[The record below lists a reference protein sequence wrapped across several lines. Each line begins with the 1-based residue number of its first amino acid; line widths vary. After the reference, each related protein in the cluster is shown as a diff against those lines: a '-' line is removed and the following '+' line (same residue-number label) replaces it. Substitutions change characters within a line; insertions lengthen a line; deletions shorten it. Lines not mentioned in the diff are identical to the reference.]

1 MSTAHGE
8 GLMGHFGITKT
19 LEVVLEHFFWPD
31 MRRDVERIVL
41 IALHVDKLSLK
52 LCDMV
57 CILPC
62 QSLVNL
68 GLIFPCQSLVNLGLI
83 FLWTSFWVYLG
94 QREVKILFLLLLTG
108 SL

>member
-41 IALHVDKLSLK
+41 IALHVDKISLK

-57 CILPC
+57 CIL
-62 QSLVNL
+62 
-68 GLIFPCQSLVNLGLI
+68 PCQSLVNLGLI